1 MLEIIQEK
9 NKEEK
14 EKNEQEF
21 KGGRIEEW
29 NKENEINN
37 LQNLYNKL

>member
-21 KGGRIEEW
+21 KGGRIEE
-29 NKENEINN
+29 
-37 LQNLYNKL
+37 